1 MKWTLASI
9 MIFLGIGGE
18 RMNNITTE
26 IIIVVCIILIPI
38 LFTGGL
44 DDE

>member
-1 MKWTLASI
+1 
-9 MIFLGIGGE
+9 
-18 RMNNITTE
+18 MNNMATE

-38 LFTGGL
+38 LWSGGL

>member
-1 MKWTLASI
+1 
-9 MIFLGIGGE
+9 MIFLEIGGDI
-18 RMNNITTE
+18 MNNIATE

>member
-9 MIFLGIGGE
+9 MILGIGGE
-18 RMNNITTE
+18 RMNNIATE
-26 IIIVVCIILIPI
+26 IIIVVCIILTPI

>member
-9 MIFLGIGGE
+9 MILGIGGE
-18 RMNNITTE
+18 RMNNIATE

-38 LFTGGL
+38 LFNGGL